1 MAGKRLHISKKS
13 VKTVVLIISFK
24 PEKSDNDGIT
34 IIASFTATP

>member
-1 MAGKRLHISKKS
+1 MAGKRLHISKS